1 MLPTRRFLRSD
12 TSKSRSPIR
21 KSIPDGRN
29 VEASRP
35 AIKLQRDASNS
46 RRSRASTPNPRTVG
60 SPAQNGVDENGSQG
74 MLMQEPS
81 SKGSQ
86 TDLPADSSA
95 LLNDIVEGSF
105 SHATRPR
112 PSGSHATLSVTDL
125 ESERIRNRVQ
135 SGPNSP
141 GVDPRQALP
150 ISAEDAANLREPL
163 VQGLGSHDG
172 HHKAAV
178 AHLPPQE
185 IQEAHLREGDAAQR
199 LKEARLSIHP
209 PSRDPKNEAS
219 SSPGSTV
226 DLHSATTPGV
236 HEASTET
243 SPENDSSRY
252 DLDRE
257 DGTANISTP
266 PELRHTP
273 AEIAEKNHH
282 DRMLQ
287 AQIEASRA
295 QIMRESPR
303 EPDLDSS
310 IAPDRPNSS
319 GNADYS
325 ANDQLQSELL
335 TKEASRIVAED
346 IDDQRQ
352 SVKPLHAISRHLPDE
367 IADSEAEV
375 TPPADPMEI
384 DNRAVKDSF
393 DSTSTIG
400 NDVGENT
407 SNQPSHASSSSATPI
422 PPIRRTPSVPAV
434 MEGRTTRIGSGAM
447 RPKSVAEIIGDVPKP
462 GSSSTAARESD
473 PARNSSS
480 RSATP
485 QSPNG
490 RRSLVDKAKSQERSK
505 LSTVIFPGK
514 QKQPIHDGTRVDH
527 GMPTSADDYFMP
539 LFQST
544 SINRGGT
551 KINELL
557 ATAHKTISTANAYY
571 PILENQ
577 TSKILKRIY
586 NLQCSGKWALRQ
598 PKRSEEV
605 VRPTTHRDVLL
616 QEVKWMRTDFRQ
628 ERKWKA
634 TAARNMAYACAEW
647 VMADPE
653 DRKRIM
659 VKAVPPPDPKKDIME
674 TEANDTLSQPGHPTP
689 DLVASLDSP
698 MDDLDEEPR
707 LNLSETVAPQAIFT
721 LDGDDIV
728 FGLRKSPTTDALLSH
743 LPMYGAP
750 LAIPESIL
758 PTSSVDPDRFWKR
771 PALPLSKF
779 VEGRIELKDDSPPR
793 KKSRFEYDLEDED
806 DDRIVFGEQVTKS
819 PILLPANANVALF
832 NPDHKHIRDRI
843 HSSHQ
848 FRPPSEFG
856 MPPQS
861 FYECRSMSQWTWD
874 EDNELK
880 NLVRE
885 YSYNWGLISS
895 MLTSKSL
902 FSSGAERRTP
912 WECFERW
919 VQTEG
924 MPADMGRT
932 HYFRMYT
939 NRIDQANKIVM
950 EQRQAAPPQANAN
963 GQVQPPPRRRPTS
976 SIRVDRR
983 RSQKHLSL
991 VDAMRKLAKKR
1002 ETNQQKQQHAAGM
1015 AAMRKANEI
1024 PNPVNRQMPATTP
1037 QDFSRLKLEREEQ
1050 YKERAALVLQ
1060 RQEQQRRVN
1069 LSLSHNI

>member
-1 MLPTRRFLRSD
+1 
-12 TSKSRSPIR
+12 
-21 KSIPDGRN
+21 
-29 VEASRP
+29 
-35 AIKLQRDASNS
+35 
-46 RRSRASTPNPRTVG
+46 
-60 SPAQNGVDENGSQG
+60 
-74 MLMQEPS
+74 MQEPS

-86 TDLPADSSA
+86 TDLPANSSV
-95 LLNDIVEGSF
+95 LPNDIVEGGF
-105 SHATRPR
+105 SNTTRPR
-112 PSGSHATLSVTDL
+112 PSAPYATISATDL
-125 ESERIRNRVQ
+125 ESERIRSRVQ
-135 SGPNSP
+135 SGSNSP

-150 ISAEDAANLREPL
+150 VSAEDAANPDEPI

-172 HHKAAV
+172 HHRAAV

-185 IQEAHLREGDAAQR
+185 IQEAHLREGDAARR

-209 PSRDPKNEAS
+209 PPRDSRNEPL
-219 SSPGSTV
+219 SSPGSTA

-236 HEASTET
+236 HEASTDT
-243 SPENDSSRY
+243 SPENENSRY
-252 DLDRE
+252 DLERG
-257 DGTANISTP
+257 DGKGHISTP

-273 AEIAEKNHH
+273 GEIAEKNHH
-282 DRMLQ
+282 DRLLQ

-295 QIMRESPR
+295 QIMRDSPG
-303 EPDLDSS
+303 EPGVEPSNVPERLDSQ
-310 IAPDRPNSS
+310 IND
-319 GNADYS
+319 DYS
-325 ANDQLQSELL
+325 ANNQLQSELL
-335 TKEASRIVAED
+335 TKEASRAVVDSLEAQKESGTLSSAVS
-346 IDDQRQ
+346 R
-352 SVKPLHAISRHLPDE
+352 PLPVE

-375 TPPADPMEI
+375 TSPADPM
-384 DNRAVKDSF
+384 DVDTRTVKDSF
-393 DSTSTIG
+393 DSTSTIEHESTTASSKAG
-400 NDVGENT
+400 NAT
-407 SNQPSHASSSSATPI
+407 TQPSQYSSSSATPI
-422 PPIRRTPSVPAV
+422 PPVRRTPSTPAV

-447 RPKSVAEIIGDVPKP
+447 RPKSVAEIIGDVPKHS
-462 GSSSTAARESD
+462 SSSTSARESES
-473 PARNSSS
+473 ARNSSS

-490 RRSLVDKAKSQERSK
+490 RRSLVDKAKAQERSK
-505 LSTVIFPGK
+505 LSTVIFPGRAT
-514 QKQPIHDGTRVDH
+514 KQPAQDVAHVNDGTA
-527 GMPTSADDYFMP
+527 TAAEDYFMP
-539 LFQST
+539 LFQS
-544 SINRGGT
+544 SSLNRGGPEKT
-551 KINELL
+551 NELL
-557 ATAHKTISTANAYY
+557 ATAHKTISTANAYF

-598 PKRSEEV
+598 PKRSDEV
-605 VRPTTHRDVLL
+605 IRPTTHRDVLL

-628 ERKWKA
+628 ERKWKMA
-634 TAARNMAYACAEW
+634 AARNMAYACAEW
-647 VMADPE
+647 VASTPE
-653 DRKRIM
+653 VRKQIQ
-659 VKAVPPPDPKKDIME
+659 VKAVLPPPKKASKETDMSDIS
-674 TEANDTLSQPGHPTP
+674 SQVGHPTP
-689 DLVASLDSP
+689 DLVASEDSP

-707 LNLSETVAPQAIFT
+707 LDLLETVAPVNLFS

-750 LAIPESIL
+750 LSIPESVL
-758 PTSSVDPDRFWKR
+758 PTSAIDPDRYWKR
-771 PALPLSKF
+771 PALPLSKY
-779 VEGRIELKDDSPPR
+779 VEGRIELKDDPPPR
-793 KKSRFEYDLEDED
+793 KKSRYQYDSEDED
-806 DDRIVFGEQVTKS
+806 DDRIVFGEQVTKL
-819 PILLPANANVALF
+819 PILPPANANVALF

-843 HSSHQ
+843 HSTHQ
-848 FRPPSEFG
+848 FRPPSEFT

-861 FYECRSMSQWTWD
+861 FYVHRSMSQWTWD

-885 YSYNWGLISS
+885 YTYNWGLISS
-895 MLTSKSL
+895 MLTSKS
-902 FSSGAERRTP
+902 FFFSGAERRTP

-939 NRIDQANKIVM
+939 NRIDTANKIVQ
-950 EQRQAAPPQANAN
+950 EQQQAAPPQPNAN

-1015 AAMRKANEI
+1015 AAMRKANEN

-1050 YKERAALVLQ
+1050 YKERALQIQQ
-1060 RQEQQRRVN
+1060 RQESQRRVN
-1069 LSLSHNI
+1069 LSLSHNIYRSN